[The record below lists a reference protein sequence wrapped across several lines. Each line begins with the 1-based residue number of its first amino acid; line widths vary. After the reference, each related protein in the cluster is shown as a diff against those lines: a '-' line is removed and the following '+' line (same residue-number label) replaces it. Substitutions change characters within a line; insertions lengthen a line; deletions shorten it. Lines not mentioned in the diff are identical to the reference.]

1 MKMRLK
7 LISFFR
13 PFFGLLLAIA
23 LTTASPLAN
32 PTLGLVRAFEL
43 SSSLGDSMV
52 TNAPLLDGVAKNKIT
67 NQKSKPKPIKHT
79 EFGEHFN
86 VILENPKVAFPLEEP
101 NEPNRK
107 SNPIV
112 KFCEHLMGVKTP
124 KKPKS
129 ARAILASLDHPLP
142 LPTPTFYI
150 QANVYIGTA
159 ASLQG
164 TPSKASKK
172 SKEVSNGLNEQPS
185 SNPIVKLWKKL
196 VGEKEKE
203 EVNTEVDG
211 TKVFFFSKLST
222 NLGRITTRFL
232 MIKKRGKV

>member
-7 LISFFR
+7 LVSFFR
-13 PFFGLLLAIA
+13 PFLGLLLAIA

-32 PTLGLVRAFEL
+32 PTPGLVRAFEL
-43 SSSLGDSMV
+43 SSPLGDSIAN
-52 TNAPLLDGVAKNKIT
+52 TPLLDGVAKNKTT
-67 NQKSKPKPIKHT
+67 NQKSKLKPIKHT
-79 EFGEHFN
+79 ELSEHFS
-86 VILENPKVAFPLEEP
+86 VIPESLKVAFPPEES
-101 NEPNRK
+101 NEPNGK

-129 ARAILASLDHPLP
+129 ARAILASLDHPSP

-159 ASLQG
+159 ASLQD

-203 EVNTEVDG
+203 EVNIEVDG

-222 NLGRITTRFL
+222 NFSRITTRFL
-232 MIKKRGKV
+232 MIKRRGKV